1 MALVTFAFLIG
12 AILSVRFNV
21 LILVVAI
28 GLAVVV
34 TGTVGIAEGNR
45 VAAVL
50 LTVALVATA
59 LQIGYLFGVITRAA
73 TASLSLQGKRLG
85 PAFMTPA
92 RWPDLAGRGWG
103 QSEALLRDIQ
113 TTIGQELRAKYELQ
127 QDLPH
132 GMLALLMQ
140 LSDQHCEHSGAIQT
154 AS

>member
-1 MALVTFAFLIG
+1 MALVTFCFLIG

-21 LILVVAI
+21 LILVAAI
-28 GLAVVV
+28 GLAVVG

-50 LTVALVATA
+50 LTVVLVATA
-59 LQIGYLFGVITRAA
+59 LQIGYLFGLITRAA

-92 RWPDLAGRGWG
+92 GWPDL
-103 QSEALLRDIQ
+103 ALLRDIQ
-113 TTIGQELRAKYELQ
+113 TTIGQELRAKYELR
-127 QDLPH
+127 QDLPQ

-140 LSDQHCEHSGAIQT
+140 LSHQHCEHSGAIQT